1 MPFGRDHRPPQ
12 KSAKRSRNRS
22 NDEWIDA
29 VIGFNNESNLRSVDD
44 VKTLFPAVKEGACL
58 SFLKVVRDNSKRCK
72 KSFRRLVA
80 IRFTTKRQKLLLTPA
95 SRQRSLVRAEPR
107 LAPRVACGRVLL
119 EELTAGRT
127 RERINSKRYGE
138 FGSQKWRK
146 LRARFNSLLQAM
158 FEEIGGDR
166 QDSRVLLQ
174 MLADCRAVRSLEIE
188 DQPQSNARA
197 KSLVISGLQ
206 DFFLEYMATKGG
218 RTTEMPNAFEIV
230 VCRL

>member
-1 MPFGRDHRPPQ
+1 MTAATFRASFNPGVNPQPGTWQFQTLMPFGRDHRPPR
-12 KSAKRSRNRS
+12 KSAKRSRNQS

-29 VIGFNNESNLRSVDD
+29 IVGFNNESNLRSVND
-44 VKTLFPAVKEGACL
+44 VKTLFAAVKKGACL

-72 KSFRRLVA
+72 KFFRRLVA

-95 SRQRSLVRAEPR
+95 SKQRSLVRAEPR
-107 LAPRVACGRVLL
+107 LTPWVASGRALL

-127 RERINSKRYGE
+127 RERINPKRYGV

-146 LRARFNSLLQAM
+146 LRARFNTLLQAV

-174 MLADCRAVRSLEIE
+174 MLADCCAVRTLGMG
-188 DQPQSNARA
+188 D
-197 KSLVISGLQ
+197 
-206 DFFLEYMATKGG
+206 
-218 RTTEMPNAFEIV
+218 
-230 VCRL
+230 